1 MKNQYLARLLLL
13 KKSYKFMNK
22 TSLKKIM
29 VIGSGAWGTAL
40 ANHIAINNH
49 SVFLNSIESDVIDEI
64 NNKNSNSKYLK
75 NIKLHKNLSAGFEYI
90 SDADFV
96 FLVVPS
102 DVANTVFNKIA
113 KTKFKKN
120 CIFVICSKGFEHK
133 SLELLSDS
141 FEKIVNNK
149 NYAVLSGPNFAVE
162 VAHEVPTVTT
172 IASKNKKIATQI
184 IKILN
189 NKNFQAQYSF
199 DPRTAEICG
208 IIKNILAIGCG
219 IVDGLGL
226 GVNTKSA
233 LIVKGVFEIQL
244 LCKKIEASTDVAIP
258 AGFGDIFLTCSSNK
272 SRNNSLG
279 NLIALG
285 KKPSKSITYEGA
297 SSAKIIVKYAKKHKL
312 KLVLCEEISKII
324 FGSFSQ
330 SEIKSRLIK
339 AILS

>member
-120 CIFVICSKGFEHK
+120 CFSIYSQFNIMLQINRTIVF
-133 SLELLSDS
+133 LQ
-141 FEKIVNNK
+141 EKIASFFVSSKTNDYNEHLLETPSINVDIVQLTKPYDPIIITPRVLNYDDWYAAVNN
-149 NYAVLSGPNFAVE
+149 
-162 VAHEVPTVTT
+162 
-172 IASKNKKIATQI
+172 
-184 IKILN
+184 
-189 NKNFQAQYSF
+189 
-199 DPRTAEICG
+199 C
-208 IIKNILAIGCG
+208 
-219 IVDGLGL
+219 
-226 GVNTKSA
+226 
-233 LIVKGVFEIQL
+233 
-244 LCKKIEASTDVAIP
+244 
-258 AGFGDIFLTCSSNK
+258 
-272 SRNNSLG
+272 
-279 NLIALG
+279 
-285 KKPSKSITYEGA
+285 
-297 SSAKIIVKYAKKHKL
+297 
-312 KLVLCEEISKII
+312 
-324 FGSFSQ
+324 
-330 SEIKSRLIK
+330 
-339 AILS
+339 